1 MNQFERGEGLARQFN
16 LYNKELSNTTKSNHS
31 KERFSYINAV
41 GIGLGIALL
50 FFVGYAG
57 YLLIVSQLMTKLV
70 EVVVAI
76 VLVAFA
82 IGIIRRR

>member
-16 LYNKELSNTTKSNHS
+16 LYNKELPETTKSNHS
-31 KERFSYINAV
+31 KGRFNYINAL

-57 YLLIVSQLMTKLV
+57 YLLIIGQLMTKLV

-76 VLVAFA
+76 VLVSLA
-82 IGIIRRR
+82 IGIIRGK